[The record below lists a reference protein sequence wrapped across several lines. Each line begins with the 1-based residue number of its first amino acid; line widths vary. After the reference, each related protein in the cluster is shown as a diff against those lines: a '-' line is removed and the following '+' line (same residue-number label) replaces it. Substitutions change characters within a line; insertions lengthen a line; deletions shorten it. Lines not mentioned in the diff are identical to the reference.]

1 MGSSIGTNFGGTP
14 YNNVS
19 TGLGKLSEL
28 RFSGQNSRIGARI
41 DALVHGMKVLAYGES
56 DFLGTQATNS
66 GVSTHSDSFRMRL
79 YWVDLNNGKWELLGG
94 QSWSMLTPGRKG
106 ISPLPSDI
114 FYSQDMDTNYQL
126 GIPWTRAP
134 QFRAV
139 YHASDVVA
147 VGFALETADQ
157 YGGGSSSGGAIV
169 LPSLLATPYTNT
181 QIDLGAGTYT
191 PPNLHPDVQAKIAF
205 DPKVNGNL
213 MHIEFG
219 GFFSSFKTFN
229 PVTRRPIRSSGR
241 MAAPHR
247 CMPPPRRTASS
258 TRCTTPCS
266 TPTTVATTSGRT

>member
-14 YNNVS
+14 YNKVS

-79 YWVDLNNGKWELLGG
+79 YRVDLNNGKWELLGA

-114 FYSQDMDTNYQL
+114 FYSQDMDTNYQV

-157 YGGGSSSGGAIV
+157 YGGGSSGGGAIV

-191 PPNLHPDVQAKIAF
+191 PPKPASRCPGLRLI
-205 DPKVNGNL
+205 
-213 MHIEFG
+213 
-219 GFFSSFKTFN
+219 
-229 PVTRRPIRSSGR
+229 RR
-241 MAAPHR
+241 
-247 CMPPPRRTASS
+247 
-258 TRCTTPCS
+258 
-266 TPTTVATTSGRT
+266 